1 MKLLI
6 VVHHRF
12 ELWQVPQWFSQRLA
26 QDFPALQIAHRDN
39 YEGIDDDLRDAEI
52 IFTISLR
59 PEQLALTRN
68 LHWVHAPSAAVHQLL
83 SPELVNSDV
92 VVTNSREVHGP
103 VVAEHV
109 MGLIFALAKKIPQA
123 VALQHK
129 HVWGQES
136 MWRAGVRP
144 RELAGATL
152 GLIGV
157 GSIGGRVA
165 EMASALGMRVI
176 AVREHV
182 LKGTPPGVLAVF
194 APSAIDDMLKQSDY
208 VVLAAP
214 LVGTTRGL
222 IDATRLAAMKPEACL
237 INVGRGPQV
246 DEAALVQAL
255 RSRRIAG
262 AALDVFEREPLPADS
277 PLWDIENLLIT
288 PHNGSITEKLWHRH
302 YEQFS
307 DNLRRYIAGQPLQF
321 VVDKQ
326 KGY

>member
-12 ELWQVPQWFSQRLA
+12 ELWRVPEWFSRRLA
-26 QDFPALQIAHRDN
+26 QDFPELQIAHRDS
-39 YEGIDDDLRDAEI
+39 YEGIEEDLRDAEV

-68 LHWVHAPSAAVHQLL
+68 LRWIHAPSAAVHQLL
-83 SPELVNSDV
+83 SPELVNSAV
-92 VVTNSREVHGP
+92 IVTNSREVHGP

-109 MGLIFALAKKIPQA
+109 MALIFALAKNIRQV
-123 VALQHK
+123 VALQEK
-129 HVWGQES
+129 HAWGQES
-136 MWRAGVRP
+136 MWRARVRP
-144 RELAGATL
+144 REIAGATL
-152 GLIGV
+152 GLIGL
-157 GSIGGRVA
+157 GSIGRRVA

-182 LKGTPPGVLAVF
+182 EKGSPPGVEAVF

-214 LVGTTRGL
+214 LVGSTRGL
-222 IDATRLAAMKPEACL
+222 IDAGRLAVMKPEACL

-246 DEAALVQAL
+246 DETALAEAL
-255 RSRRIAG
+255 RSGRIAG
-262 AALDVFEREPLPADS
+262 AALDVFAQEPLPAES

-307 DNLRRYIAGQPLQF
+307 GNLRRYIAGETLRF